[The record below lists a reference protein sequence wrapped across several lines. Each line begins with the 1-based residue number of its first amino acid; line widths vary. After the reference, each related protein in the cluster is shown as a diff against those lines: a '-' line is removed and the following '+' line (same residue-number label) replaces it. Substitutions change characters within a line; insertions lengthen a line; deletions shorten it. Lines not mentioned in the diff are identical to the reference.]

1 LMDLHMPVMDGFTA
15 IKKIREDGITIPI
28 IALTA
33 SLPAEIESLV
43 TGLAINDFVL
53 KPFVPDELY
62 KKVFFYTI
70 AFKKDLNLVH

>member
-1 LMDLHMPVMDGFTA
+1 MGGLFFFALYRFGSRDKA
-15 IKKIREDGITIPI
+15 IPI

-43 TGLAINDFVL
+43 KGLGINDFVL

-70 AFKKDLNLVH
+70 AFKKDLKLVH

>member
-1 LMDLHMPVMDGFTA
+1 MPVMDGFTA